1 MIHSAEVGDEVPTFN
16 LDSNMGRISFHDVI
30 DGKWCLLMTFSSAY
44 EPVATTDMGMLA
56 KFMEE
61 FESRN
66 IFVIAVGN
74 DTGSNTCI
82 LNHIVGTCHLYLYK
96 YYQNLNISNYLV
108 FADARSSQLS
118 TMDS

>member
-30 DGKWCLLMTFSSAY
+30 DGKWCLLMTFSTAF

-56 KFMEE
+56 KMMEE

-66 IFVIAVGN
+66 IFVIAIGN
-74 DTGSNTCI
+74 DTGQFPSPFPVYPMHL
-82 LNHIVGTCHLYLYK
+82 LNQQRTYPH
-96 YYQNLNISNYLV
+96 
-108 FADARSSQLS
+108 
-118 TMDS
+118 

>member
-30 DGKWCLLMTFSSAY
+30 DGKWCLLMTFSNAF

-56 KFMEE
+56 KMMEE

-66 IFVIAVGN
+66 IFVIAIGN
-74 DTGSNTCI
+74 DTGQLHALFSVHLTHL
-82 LNHIVGTCHLYLYK
+82 LNQQRTDPH
-96 YYQNLNISNYLV
+96 
-108 FADARSSQLS
+108 
-118 TMDS
+118 

>member
-30 DGKWCLLMTFSSAY
+30 DGKWCLLLTFSNAF

-56 KFMEE
+56 KMMEE

-66 IFVIAVGN
+66 IFVIAIGN
-74 DTGSNTCI
+74 DTG
-82 LNHIVGTCHLYLYK
+82 
-96 YYQNLNISNYLV
+96 Q
-108 FADARSSQLS
+108 
-118 TMDS
+118 